1 LSFLKKIGLVFKN
14 KVWQKLFENFLSLS
28 VLQGLSFITELITFS
43 ILTQTL
49 GTDNYGL
56 ISTALSL
63 ILFLQV
69 ITEYG
74 FNHSGTRAISKNR
87 DNQERLQRIYGS
99 ISIVKT
105 ILSSGC
111 LISIL
116 IIVNLFDQFRQ
127 DLIVF
132 LLLFGLIIQ
141 SVFSPIWFFRG
152 IEKMK
157 YITIIGF
164 FGKVLLIILIFFFIK
179 NETDYVLYALSV
191 FLSSIFVSI
200 ITQVFIIKKF
210 KMKVKKR
217 SFKDIKTQFS
227 SGFYMFLV
235 YFSTNII
242 NNLSPFILG
251 LLSGFHIAGV
261 FAAGYKFILIFV
273 LIIFLITTTV
283 FPHIVKL
290 VTESN
295 NRMEFDA
302 YKFIK
307 KILGLIVIIG
317 VLSLGFLFVFAEVI
331 VTFLSGVEYY
341 ESIIVIRILSFAP
354 LLIGIGHTL
363 TFQIMVPLE
372 YDSQVAKI
380 YGFSAIIDIVLCFIF
395 IPVFGYLALCFILL
409 IVRVI
414 PIILSLLWI
423 RKNRV
428 ELNLLNFK

>member
-1 LSFLKKIGLVFKN
+1 MSFLKKIGLVFKN

-105 ILSSGC
+105 VLSSGC